1 MAELGQRRRK
11 RTSRKVRTPERVRHT
26 LGRSEIL
33 RGRNNFQLVFKQGR
47 KFEGTYLRCLF
58 LTDEAPEVCSL
69 KFPPLLEDK
78 LKIEGTYL
86 RCLFLTDERL
96 KFRGGARKAVGFT
109 APGAL
114 KRAVDR
120 NRLKRLARE
129 AYRLNK
135 EIILPK
141 VQSSARPLALIF
153 VYSTKVARSPRF
165 PTFSEIEQD
174 MKRILQSVAQSRL
187 EGDK

>member
-1 MAELGQRRRK
+1 VAELGKNRRK
-11 RTSRKVRTPERVRHT
+11 RTNTKVRSPERVRHT
-26 LGRSEIL
+26 LGRADIL

-47 KFEGTYLRCLF
+47 KFEGTYLRCL
-58 LTDEAPEVCSL
+58 
-69 KFPPLLEDK
+69 LLAD
-78 LKIEGTYL
+78 
-86 RCLFLTDERL
+86 DRL
-96 KFRGGARKAVGFT
+96 KFRGGAHKAVGFT
-109 APGAL
+109 APGSL

-135 EIILPK
+135 EIILPRME
-141 VQSSARPLALIF
+141 SSPRPLALIF
-153 VYSTKVARSPRF
+153 VYSTKVAHSPQF

-174 MKRILQSVAQSRL
+174 MKKILQSVAQARL

>member
-58 LTDEAPEVCSL
+58 LA
-69 KFPPLLEDK
+69 
-78 LKIEGTYL
+78 
-86 RCLFLTDERL
+86 DERL
-96 KFRGGARKAVGFT
+96 KLRGGARKAVGFT

>member
-1 MAELGQRRRK
+1 VAELGQRRRK

-47 KFEGTYLRCLF
+47 KF
-58 LTDEAPEVCSL
+58 
-69 KFPPLLEDK
+69 
-78 LKIEGTYL
+78 EGTYL

>member
-1 MAELGQRRRK
+1 VAELAKRSRK
-11 RTSRKVRTPERVRHT
+11 PSRRKVRGPEPVRHT
-26 LGRSEIL
+26 LGRADIL

-58 LTDEAPEVCSL
+58 LAD
-69 KFPPLLEDK
+69 D
-78 LKIEGTYL
+78 
-86 RCLFLTDERL
+86 RL

-135 EIILPK
+135 EIILPRME
-141 VQSSARPLALIF
+141 SSPRPLALIF
-153 VYSTKVARSPRF
+153 VYSTKVAHSPRF

-174 MKRILQSVAQSRL
+174 MKKILQSVAQARL

>member
-1 MAELGQRRRK
+1 MLHGSGPLFDPTCGLKRNLGGRERLSVAELGQRRRK

-58 LTDEAPEVCSL
+58 LTDE
-69 KFPPLLEDK
+69 
-78 LKIEGTYL
+78 
-86 RCLFLTDERL
+86 RL

-135 EIILPK
+135 EIILPR